1 MYKKAQGGIN
11 AALLVSIVSGLIILY
26 IVFLP
31 TADKE
36 KLLSGETDQQNAAQ
50 QSKLLLDVV
59 PGTLNTQGNL
69 ENDKKIPDIFLIE
82 TTNAVEIKKFNPFI
96 VRNGLFDTKVYTM
109 DFEITDPE
117 NTDNVVLAFTAKKKQ
132 GVLTVKLNDQ
142 IIFENEITNSI
153 TEPVKLDKGL
163 LSKTNTLEFSV
174 SSVGLKFWTTNEYGF
189 ENVRIIGD
197 ITDRTKQ
204 ESNNVFEITE
214 SEFASLDKVTLK
226 FTPYCSSINEL
237 GLLDIFVNDKKL
249 FSSVPVCDRPY
260 KQSVPKS
267 LLNEGSNNIIFKTN
281 KGSYSVEQI
290 SASLEFKDT
299 KAKTYFF
306 DVSPELYNEIK
317 DGTDVLVSMKFTN
330 SQDQKRLKMDIN
342 GKLETVETSKGT
354 FSKSIANRLTSG
366 NNYITLEPLEDVEVA
381 QLRVEV
387 Q

>member
-11 AALLVSIVSGLIILY
+11 AALLVAIISCLIILY

-36 KLLSGETDQQNAAQ
+36 KLLNPSGQPTTAQ

-96 VRNGLFDTKVYTM
+96 VRNGLFDTKIYTM

-132 GVLTVKLNDQ
+132 GILAIKLNNQ

-163 LSKTNTLEFSV
+163 LAKTNTLEFSV
-174 SSVGLKFWTTNEYGF
+174 SSVGLKFWTTNEYSF

-226 FTPYCSSINEL
+226 FTPYCSAVDDVGI
-237 GLLDIFVNDKKL
+237 LDIFANDKKL

-306 DVSPELYNEIK
+306 EVSPELYSNIK
-317 DGTDVLVSMKFTN
+317 DGTDVMVSMKFTD
-330 SQDQKRLKMDIN
+330 STDQKRLKMDVN

-354 FSKSIANRLTSG
+354 FSKSIASKLTSG
-366 NNYITLEPLEDVEVA
+366 NNYITLEPLEDVEV
-381 QLRVEV
+381 
-387 Q
+387 

>member
-11 AALLVSIVSGLIILY
+11 AALLVAIISGLIILY

-36 KLLSGETDQQNAAQ
+36 KLLNPSGQPTTAQ

-96 VRNGLFDTKVYTM
+96 VRNGLFDTKIYTM

-132 GVLTVKLNDQ
+132 GILAIKLNNQ

-163 LSKTNTLEFSV
+163 LAKTNTLEFSV
-174 SSVGLKFWTTNEYGF
+174 SSVGLKFWTTNEYSF

-226 FTPYCSSINEL
+226 FTPYCSAVDDVGI
-237 GLLDIFVNDKKL
+237 LDIFANDKKL

-306 DVSPELYNEIK
+306 EVSPELYSNIK
-317 DGTDVLVSMKFTN
+317 DGTDVMVSMKFTD
-330 SQDQKRLKMDIN
+330 STDQKRLKMDVN

-354 FSKSIANRLTSG
+354 FSKSIASKLTSG

-381 QLRVEV
+381 QLKVEV